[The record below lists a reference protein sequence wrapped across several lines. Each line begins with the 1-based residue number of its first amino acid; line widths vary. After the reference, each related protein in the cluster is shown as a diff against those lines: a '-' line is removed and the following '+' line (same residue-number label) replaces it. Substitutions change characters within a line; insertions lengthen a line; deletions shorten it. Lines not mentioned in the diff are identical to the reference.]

1 MATAAAAQLS
11 SFAKFACPSRH
22 PISQLLLPFS
32 TYTHTQTTPLSSRS
46 IFLPCPSPFFF
57 LSPASILYSSF
68 SFTSVRFYSLP
79 ILAKHYI
86 TLLFSKTL
94 SLSLSF
100 HITAAA
106 AAVVPY
112 LLLLLFFYSRIVVVG
127 TQPPSPIPA
136 LVPSSV
142 YTKLC
147 DYAPFPPS
155 PPPPP
160 PSVPNAQG
168 AESVARTF
176 AHGNGEEMA
185 HTRALARSL
194 ALLLYTLIYSI
205 VAVRAIALSSLTGRV
220 IEGRREGVHP

>member
-1 MATAAAAQLS
+1 
-11 SFAKFACPSRH
+11 
-22 PISQLLLPFS
+22 
-32 TYTHTQTTPLSSRS
+32 
-46 IFLPCPSPFFF
+46 
-57 LSPASILYSSF
+57 
-68 SFTSVRFYSLP
+68 
-79 ILAKHYI
+79 
-86 TLLFSKTL
+86 
-94 SLSLSF
+94 
-100 HITAAA
+100 
-106 AAVVPY
+106 
-112 LLLLLFFYSRIVVVG
+112 
-127 TQPPSPIPA
+127 
-136 LVPSSV
+136 V